1 MKNRIVLF
9 VIVLL
14 CSIGALKAQNREYIA
29 EVDTNYIMIGDQIHF
44 RMKVKS
50 EPGVKVAF
58 PQLKDTIAKGIEI
71 ISGPVRDSIV
81 EKDGRV
87 LVQESYVIT
96 SFDSGMYVIPPMP
109 IEIQQASYNNTL
121 RTDPIPLIV
130 NTFVV
135 DQQKGNYDIVMP
147 LAAPWTF
154 AEVLPYLL
162 WVLLGIVV
170 ILVIILIIRYRK
182 SHKGIFVHEK
192 PAIPPYVL
200 AMKALEEIK
209 KEKLWQSGKTKEYY
223 TQLTDTIR
231 NYLDGELGISAMEQT
246 SFETLQALEKSDQV
260 NAKQRDKLADM
271 FETADYVKFA
281 KAEPLQDENVRN
293 LDIAYDFV
301 QETNDTIRAAHEKER
316 LEQELKEQQERE
328 AREKAEKEAQEE
340 KDKENETTN

>member
-1 MKNRIVLF
+1 MKNRIILF
-9 VIVLL
+9 VIILL
-14 CSIGALKAQNREYIA
+14 GCVSALNAQNREYSA
-29 EVDTNYIMIGDQIHF
+29 EIDTNYIMIGDQIHF
-44 RMKVKS
+44 RMKVKA

-58 PQLKDTIAKGIEI
+58 PQLKDTIAQGIEI
-71 ISGPVRDSIV
+71 IFGPVRDSIM

-96 SFDSGMYVIPPMP
+96 SFDSGVFVIPPMP
-109 IEIQQASYNNTL
+109 IEIQQESYNTL
-121 RTDPIPLIV
+121 RTDPLHLIV

-154 AEVLPYLL
+154 AEILPYLL
-162 WVLLGIVV
+162 WTLLGIVV
-170 ILVIILIIRYRK
+170 ILLVVWIIKVRK
-182 SHKGIFVHEK
+182 SRKSLFHHEK

-246 SFETLQALEKSDQV
+246 SFETLKALEKCEQV
-260 NAKQRDKLADM
+260 DAKQRDKLADM
-271 FETADYVKFA
+271 FETADFVKFA

-301 QETNDTIRAAHEKER
+301 QETNDTIRAEHEKER

-328 AREKAEKEAQEE
+328 AREKAGKEEKETGEE
-340 KDKENETTN
+340 KDNGN

>member
-1 MKNRIVLF
+1 MKNRIILF
-9 VIVLL
+9 VIILL
-14 CSIGALKAQNREYIA
+14 GCVSALKAQNREYSA
-29 EVDTNYIMIGDQIHF
+29 EIDTNYIMIGDQIHF
-44 RMKVKS
+44 RMKVKA

-58 PQLKDTIAKGIEI
+58 PQLKDTIAQGIEI
-71 ISGPVRDSIV
+71 ISGPVRDSIM

-96 SFDSGMYVIPPMP
+96 SFDSGVFVIPPMP
-109 IEIQQASYNNTL
+109 IEIQQESYNNTL
-121 RTDPIPLIV
+121 RTDPLHLIV

-154 AEVLPYLL
+154 AEILPYLL
-162 WVLLGIVV
+162 WTLLGIVV
-170 ILVIILIIRYRK
+170 ILLVVWIIKVRK
-182 SHKGIFVHEK
+182 SRKSLFHHEK

-231 NYLDGELGISAMEQT
+231 NYLEELGISAMEQT
-246 SFETLQALEKSDQV
+246 SFETLKALEKCEQV
-260 NAKQRDKLADM
+260 DAKQRDKLADM
-271 FETADYVKFA
+271 FETADFVKFA
-281 KAEPLQDENVRN
+281 KAEPLPDENVRN

-301 QETNDTIRAAHEKER
+301 QETNDTIRAEHEKER

-328 AREKAEKEAQEE
+328 AREKAEKEEKETGEE
-340 KDKENETTN
+340 KDNGN